1 MLGSAPDEAGSIPE
15 AATTRIARLI
25 FIWRCRQATTSTIA
39 SLLTD
44 IGTGVSTVLGWVGN
58 VAETIVSTPLLAMTL
73 VFFVIGG
80 ATALI
85 GRMLRKG

>member
-1 MLGSAPDEAGSIPE
+1 M
-15 AATTRIARLI
+15 
-25 FIWRCRQATTSTIA
+25 
-39 SLLTD
+39 TD

-80 ATALI
+80 AVGLI
-85 GRMLRKG
+85 GRMLKKS